1 MKAIIFQYDLRNIHI
16 TMGNNIS
23 FSAIHT
29 FTVVA
34 KELSFTRTAEIL
46 HITPSA
52 VSHQMKLLENQM
64 GVTLFHRQSKGV
76 RLSLAGETLQQHAT
90 SGVRNIQHGII
101 QSQFS
106 SQREKLIIAV
116 IPSLCQLWLMPR
128 LTDFYQKFP
137 QIELELVAI
146 DQLADF
152 NTGQYDGHIHFGVGD
167 YQGCEARIL
176 SHEKVYPVCHPDL
189 IKGKQDITLE
199 NLIKEQPILIYKAG
213 IEDEPG
219 GVSWGN
225 WFRHFSIENPTDKSQ
240 MWFSHVSMAILAAKL
255 KQGIALGWHHMVID
269 DISTGQLCRLGDGE
283 LDTTYNYYLVAPSRS
298 WKNKSFSLFSS
309 WLATQMSNS

>member
-1 MKAIIFQYDLRNIHI
+1 MIHI
-16 TMGNNIS
+16 IMSSNIS

-52 VSHQMKLLENQM
+52 VSHQMKLLEKQM
-64 GVTLFHRQSKGV
+64 AVTLFHRQSKGV
-76 RLSLAGETLQQHAT
+76 RLSLAGEALQRHAT
-90 SGVRNIQHGII
+90 SGVKNIQYGILR
-101 QSQFS
+101 SQFA
-106 SQREKLIIAV
+106 SQKEKLVIAV

-128 LTDFYQKFP
+128 LVDFCHKFP

-152 NTGQYDGHIHFGVGD
+152 TTGQYDGHIHFGAGD
-167 YQGCEARIL
+167 YKGCEAKFLRN
-176 SHEKVYPVCHPDL
+176 EKVYPVCHPDL
-189 IKGKQDITLE
+189 VKEASDSSQEG
-199 NLIKEQPILIYKAG
+199 LIKEHQLLIYKGG

-219 GVSWGN
+219 GVSWGSWLRN
-225 WFRHFSIENPTDKSQ
+225 FSIEKPSELNQ

-255 KQGIALGWHHMVID
+255 KQGIALGWHQMVID
-269 DISTGQLCRLGDGE
+269 DISDGLLCRLTDNE
-283 LDTTYNYYLVAPSRS
+283 ISTSFSYYLVAPSRS
-298 WKNKSFSLFSS
+298 WKNKSFSHFSS
-309 WLATQMSNS
+309 WLQEKMSV

>member
-1 MKAIIFQYDLRNIHI
+1 MKAIIFQLDLREAHI
-16 TMGNNIS
+16 TMSNNIS

-64 GVTLFHRQSKGV
+64 GVTLFYRQSKGV
-76 RLSLAGETLQQHAT
+76 RLSLAGETLQRHAT

-106 SQREKLIIAV
+106 SQKEKLIIAV

-128 LTDFYQKFP
+128 LKDFCNKHPY
-137 QIELELVAI
+137 IELELMAL

-167 YQGCEARIL
+167 YQGCEAKL
-176 SHEKVYPVCHPDL
+176 LCNEKVYPVCHPEL
-189 IKGKQDITLE
+189 IKGTGTSELNDILKAHQ
-199 NLIKEQPILIYKAG
+199 LLIYKAG

-219 GVSWGN
+219 GISWGT
-225 WFRHFSIENPTDKSQ
+225 WFRHFSIDKPQKINQ
-240 MWFSHVSMAILAAKL
+240 MWFSHVSMALSAAKL
-255 KQGIALGWHHMVID
+255 KHGVALGWHQMVMD
-269 DISTGQLCRLGDGE
+269 DISTGQLCRLSDDE

-298 WKNKSFSLFSS
+298 WKNKAFNLFSS
-309 WLATQMSNS
+309 WLEEEMCH